1 MDTQTPRPKQHTEVK
16 HVDAG
21 PSAASRWI
29 ECPASV
35 TLTRGVERKASVYS
49 REGSAAHAVAELM
62 IAGKDI
68 PVFIEIEGEEVLIN
82 EEMIEHAQSYANYAE
97 MLRADSDVFGIE
109 RRVSLDWYYDPE
121 PMPEPV
127 AGTADLLSYSAARR
141 ELTVVD
147 FKYGRVDV
155 EPTSP
160 QLLIYALGALDLIG
174 EMPLK
179 IKLVIVQPRSLTE
192 PVKSHVMLLSELTR
206 WAKDVLEPAIKRIG
220 AGDTTEKP
228 GDHCKFCVRMAECH
242 ALHSRALETAQMTF
256 KPEPPAPQEL
266 TPEQISSIMDQAELI
281 SAWISKVRLHAEELL
296 KNGAEVPGWKL
307 VAKRG
312 IRKWKEEA
320 VAEAKFSDMLG
331 DDAFEPPALL
341 SPAQMEKLLKKL
353 KENPKIIDEYVV
365 KESSGLTLVRSD
377 DAREGIE
384 CSPSSVFKPV
394 LVGFDG

>member
-1 MDTQTPRPKQHTEVK
+1 MATQTPRPKQHSEVK

-21 PSAASRWI
+21 PSSASRWI

-35 TLTRGVERKASVYS
+35 TLTRGVERKSSEYA
-49 REGSAAHAVAELM
+49 REGTAAHAVAELM
-62 IAGKDI
+62 IAGKEI
-68 PVFIEIEGEEVLIN
+68 PVFIEVDGEEILIN
-82 EEMIEHAQSYANYAE
+82 EEMIEHAQSYANFAE
-97 MLRADSDVFGIE
+97 MLRDGADIFAVE

-127 AGTADLLSYSAARR
+127 AGTADLLAYKAEAR

-160 QLLIYALGALDLIG
+160 QLLIYALGALDQLG

-179 IKLVIVQPRSLTE
+179 IRLVIVQPRSLTE
-192 PVKSHVMLLSELTR
+192 PVKSHVILLSELTR

-220 AGDTTEKP
+220 AGDTSEKP
-228 GDHCKFCVRMAECH
+228 GDHCKFCVRMAECG
-242 ALHSRALETAQMTF
+242 ALHHKALETAQMTF
-256 KPEPPAPQEL
+256 KPAPPAPQDL

-312 IRKWKEEA
+312 IRKWMDEDLA
-320 VAEAKFSDMLG
+320 AA
-331 DDAFEPPALL
+331 AFGEFDGAFKTELI
-341 SPAQMEKLLKKL
+341 SPTQMEKILKKNGVDVKAL
-353 KENPKIIDEYVV
+353 EPLVT
-365 KESSGLTLVRSD
+365 KESSGTTLVKAD
-377 DAREGIE
+377 DKREEVKSIT
-384 CSPSSVFKPV
+384 PASVFKPV
-394 LVGFDG
+394 LVGYDS